1 MSTYAEEELIY
12 AARAR
17 CRCGAGLAYPND
29 GNVRGSW
36 ACSAVLKG
44 AEQAGHDEPLPFVFY
59 EIKSEFSSIESD
71 ATTRPGGKID
81 RERIVIVPNKEIP

>member
-1 MSTYAEEELIY
+1 MAVYTDEQLIY

-36 ACSAVLKG
+36 SCSAVLKG
-44 AEQAGHDEPLPFVFY
+44 ADPAVHDNPLPFTFY
-59 EIKSEFSSIESD
+59 EIKSEFSSIEGD
-71 ATTRPGGKID
+71 ATTRPSGKID
-81 RERIVIVPNKEIP
+81 RERIEIVPEKSE